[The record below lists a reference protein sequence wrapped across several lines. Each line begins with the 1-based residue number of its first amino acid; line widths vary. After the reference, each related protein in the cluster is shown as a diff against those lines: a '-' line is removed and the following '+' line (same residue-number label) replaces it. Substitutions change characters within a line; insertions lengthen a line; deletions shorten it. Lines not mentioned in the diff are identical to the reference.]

1 MAESSARRSE
11 GNAVAAERTER
22 DRGRCVLYKQGA
34 VWGEERGQLWAACRM
49 VTAWDWVQLLYEICA
64 RVTNTSIHCLGS
76 VRDIPCCVNVTS
88 VT

>member
-22 DRGRCVLYKQGA
+22 DRGRCVLYKQGG

-49 VTAWDWVQLLYEICA
+49 VTAWDWIQYCMNGAGNKHVYTLPAGTQCAPSLY
-64 RVTNTSIHCLGS
+64 
-76 VRDIPCCVNVTS
+76 
-88 VT
+88 